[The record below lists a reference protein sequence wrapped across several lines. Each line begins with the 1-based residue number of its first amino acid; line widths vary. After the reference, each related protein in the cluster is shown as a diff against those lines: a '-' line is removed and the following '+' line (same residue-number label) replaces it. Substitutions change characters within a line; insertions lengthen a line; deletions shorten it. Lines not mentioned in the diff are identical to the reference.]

1 MSRKAVVAALCV
13 LVMLSLGLPRLV
25 ARQGEDVASMRKA
38 DMLERSRQ
46 LEQEGQKDRARD
58 LRRRWLDEQ
67 RRGKLAADDAE
78 GRISI
83 GKLYESL
90 VDDPATAAV
99 LYQEALKIDPRAQSA
114 LDALTA
120 LGYKK
125 VGDRWEAAAAATPA
139 TTPKSAPANDFE
151 AVGSLRGLPPAEV
164 RARLGGPPSAVVR
177 VATRGQI
184 IEQWIYR
191 GADGA
196 PTQYINFLQEAG
208 APVPAVVAHYSL
220 PAR

>member
-1 MSRKAVVAALCV
+1 MNRRYWLWVICIVGT
-13 LVMLSLGLPRLV
+13 LSVGLPRLV
-25 ARQGEDVASMRKA
+25 ARQGGDDVATMRKA
-38 DMLERSRQ
+38 EMEERSRK

-67 RRGKLAADDAE
+67 RRNKLAPDDAE

-90 VDDPATAAV
+90 VDDPATAAS
-99 LYQEALKIDPRAQSA
+99 LYQEALALDPHSQSA
-114 LDALTA
+114 LDALTS

-125 VGDRWEAAAAATPA
+125 VGDRWEGPAAAAPA
-139 TTPKSAPANDFE
+139 SKPKAVPANDFD
-151 AVGSLRGLPPAEV
+151 AVGSLRGLPPSQV
-164 RARLGGPPSAVVR
+164 RARLGGPPNAVVR
-177 VATRGQI
+177 VATRGQL

-191 GADGA
+191 GGPGA

-208 APVPAVVAHYSL
+208 SPVPAVVAHYSL
-220 PAR
+220 P